1 VDNVF
6 SYRRGPVPAE
16 CPQAY
21 FRLDTRVA
29 DGTFCLAKV
38 YPRARGLVVL
48 RGPGG
53 RNSGEESKVLIPIG
67 HEDQKVT
74 RLPWVTIAVVIANV
88 AIFLL
93 TLPVVERQAAGTRQR
108 VEEVVRYAMER
119 PYLRLPAELSRI
131 VPAQRPPVGLPAETM
146 ADEQAHL
153 DRLVSGLR
161 SSAMDTVYRAYGY
174 VAAEP
179 RPLSLFT
186 SMFMHAGWFHLLG
199 NLLFL
204 WLAGGS
210 LEDRWGRI
218 FFPIFYLMSGVVA
231 TLTHA
236 ARHPESLVPLVG
248 ASGAISGLMGAF
260 LIRQATTRIR
270 FFYWVFIFRG
280 TFYMPAYVALPLWL
294 LQQFAMARSGSTGG
308 VAVWAHIGG
317 FLFGTAVAVLIRLT
331 DLETKVLAPG
341 IQKKTTWTPSER
353 LATALEKLDKGST
366 DAAITDLEGLLKTR
380 PDNIEAR
387 ASLITA
393 YMRKE
398 DRAAAGRES
407 AKLVGAY
414 LKARDMDGALSAAV
428 EHAQGYSE
436 VPLAMRDMLALAAHR
451 EKLQQHQEAAGLYR
465 DAIAAWPED
474 PLTPKAL
481 VGFGR
486 LQNEAFQQPEVAL
499 ELLERAR
506 THAKVTPEFQRAS
519 EELIAA
525 IQREQERAGH
535 PPLAAPATE
544 SSPSWN
550 GGPPA
555 AAVIEMPAREVAE
568 QPAIAPPSE
577 RKLVPIPMRAVG
589 IDARGLHLQDR
600 GGKMGHLAWQQVTGI
615 SVANIGES
623 NAPAEAPSHLILD
636 LLMAQKSP
644 PGDGTVRCI
653 RLSLED
659 LAIPQLQGEPSPLR
673 GFRRLVATILKT
685 THAQAH
691 PSREAC
697 LGATGYP
704 AFPNLAAYE
713 ADLVVRLPAADPP
726 TSALST

>member
-1 VDNVF
+1 M
-6 SYRRGPVPAE
+6 
-16 CPQAY
+16 
-21 FRLDTRVA
+21 
-29 DGTFCLAKV
+29 
-38 YPRARGLVVL
+38 
-48 RGPGG
+48 
-53 RNSGEESKVLIPIG
+53 LIPIG

-74 RLPWVTIAVVIANV
+74 RLPWVTIALVVANL
-88 AIFLL
+88 AAFLL

-119 PYLRLPAELSRI
+119 PYLRLPAELARF
-131 VPAQRPPVGLPAETM
+131 VPVQRPPAGLSAETI

-153 DRLVSGLR
+153 DRLLRDLR
-161 SSAMDTVYRAYGY
+161 SAAMVAVFRTYGY
-174 VAAEP
+174 VPAEP
-179 RPLSLFT
+179 HLLSLFT
-186 SMFMHAGWFHLLG
+186 SMFMHGGWLHLIG

-218 FFPIFYLMSGVVA
+218 FFPILYLVSGVVA

-236 ARHPESLVPLVG
+236 AMHPQSLVPMVG
-248 ASGAISGLMGAF
+248 ASGAIAGVMGAF
-260 LIRQATTRIR
+260 LVRQATTRIR

-294 LQQFAMARSGSTGG
+294 LQQFAIARSGTTGG

-317 FLFGTAVAVLIRLT
+317 FLFGTTVAVLIRLT

-341 IQKKTTWTPSER
+341 IQKKTTWTPSDR
-353 LATALEKLDKGST
+353 LAKALEKLDGGNI
-366 DAAITDLEGLLKTR
+366 DGAITDLEGLLKAR

-398 DRAAAGRES
+398 DRTAAGRES

-414 LKARDMDGALSAAV
+414 LKARDMDGALSAAM
-428 EHAQGYSE
+428 EHDQGYPE
-436 VPLAMRDMLALAAHR
+436 VPLAMRDMLALAAQR

-474 PLTPKAL
+474 ALAPKAL

-486 LQNEAFQQPEVAL
+486 LQNEAFKHPEVAL

-525 IQREQERAGH
+525 IQREQRRAGR

-550 GGPPA
+550 EGLPA
-555 AAVIEMPAREVAE
+555 SAVIEMPVREGAE
-568 QPAIAPPSE
+568 QPAIAPPPE

-600 GGKMGHLAWQQVTGI
+600 GGKTGHLGWQQVTGI
-615 SVANIGES
+615 SVATIGDYR
-623 NAPAEAPSHLILD
+623 APGEAPGHLILD

-644 PGDGTVRCI
+644 PVDGTVRCI

-673 GFRRLVATILKT
+673 GFQRLVATILKT
-685 THAQAH
+685 TGAQAH
-691 PSREAC
+691 PNREAC
-697 LGATGYP
+697 LGATGHP

-726 TSALST
+726 ASALST

>member
-1 VDNVF
+1 
-6 SYRRGPVPAE
+6 
-16 CPQAY
+16 
-21 FRLDTRVA
+21 
-29 DGTFCLAKV
+29 
-38 YPRARGLVVL
+38 
-48 RGPGG
+48 
-53 RNSGEESKVLIPIG
+53 VLIPIG

-74 RLPWVTIAVVIANV
+74 RLPWVTIALVIANV
-88 AIFLL
+88 AVFLL
-93 TLPVVERQAAGTRQR
+93 TLPMVERQAAGTRQR
-108 VEEVVRYAMER
+108 VEEVVRYAMEH
-119 PYLRLPAELSRI
+119 PYLRLPPELARI
-131 VPAQRPPVGLPAETM
+131 VPAQRPPSDLPAETM

-153 DRLVSGLR
+153 DRLVSSLR
-161 SSAMDTVYRAYGY
+161 SAAMDTVYRAYGY

-179 RPLSLFT
+179 RLLSLFT
-186 SMFMHAGWFHLLG
+186 SMFMHGGWFHLLG

-210 LEDRWGRI
+210 LEDRWGRV
-218 FFPIFYLMSGVVA
+218 FFPIFYLVSGVVA

-236 ARHPESLVPLVG
+236 AWHPQSLVPLVG
-248 ASGAISGLMGAF
+248 ASGAIAGLMGAF

-270 FFYWVFIFRG
+270 FFYWILIFRG

-294 LQQFAMARSGSTGG
+294 FQQFAMARSGSAGG
-308 VAVWAHIGG
+308 IAVWAHIGG
-317 FLFGTAVAVLIRLT
+317 FLFGTAVAVLIRLA

-341 IQKKTTWTPSER
+341 IQKKTTWTASDQ
-353 LATALEKLDKGST
+353 LAKALEKLDKGNT
-366 DAAITDLEGLLKTR
+366 DAAITDLEGVLKAR

-428 EHAQGYSE
+428 EHGRGYPE
-436 VPLAMRDMLALAAHR
+436 VPLAMRDMLALAAYR

-474 PLTPKAL
+474 PLAPKAL

-486 LQNEAFQQPEVAL
+486 LQHEAFKQPEVAL

-506 THAKVTPEFQRAS
+506 THAKVTPEFQRVS
-519 EELIAA
+519 QELIAA
-525 IQREQERAGH
+525 IRRGQGRDGR

-544 SSPSWN
+544 ESRSSWN
-550 GGPPA
+550 EGQPA
-555 AAVIEMPAREVAE
+555 AAVIELPAPGDGEE
-568 QPAIAPPSE
+568 PATVRLRA
-577 RKLVPIPMRAVG
+577 RKLDPIPMRAVG

-600 GGKMGHLAWQQVTGI
+600 GGKMGHLAWRQVTGI

-623 NAPAEAPSHLILD
+623 SAPAGTPSHLILD
-636 LLMAQKSP
+636 LLIAQKSP
-644 PGDGTVRCI
+644 PVDGTVRCI
-653 RLSLED
+653 RLSRED
-659 LAIPQLQGEPSPLR
+659 LAIPQLQGEPSSLR
-673 GFRRLVATILKT
+673 RFQRLVATILKLT
-685 THAQAH
+685 GAQAH

-697 LGATGYP
+697 LGASGFP

-713 ADLVVRLPAADPP
+713 ADLVTHLPAPN
-726 TSALST
+726 

>member
-1 VDNVF
+1 MP
-6 SYRRGPVPAE
+6 YAW
-16 CPQAY
+16 
-21 FRLDTRVA
+21 
-29 DGTFCLAKV
+29 
-38 YPRARGLVVL
+38 ARGYVVL

-53 RNSGEESKVLIPIG
+53 RKNGEESKVLIPIG

-74 RLPWVTIAVVIANV
+74 RLPWVTISLVVANLAVL
-88 AIFLL
+88 LL
-93 TLPVVERQAAGTRQR
+93 TLPVVERQAAGTHQR
-108 VEEVVRYAMER
+108 LEEVVRYAMER
-119 PYLRLPAELSRI
+119 PYLRLPAELARF
-131 VPAQRPPVGLPAETM
+131 VPAQRPPAGPSAETI
-146 ADEQAHL
+146 ADEQARL
-153 DRLVSGLR
+153 DRLLRDLR
-161 SSAMDTVYRAYGY
+161 STAMDTVYRIYGY
-174 VAAEP
+174 VPAEP
-179 RPLSLFT
+179 RLLSLFT
-186 SMFMHAGWFHLLG
+186 SMFMHGGWFHLIG

-218 FFPIFYLMSGVVA
+218 FFPILYLVSGVVA

-236 ARHPESLVPLVG
+236 ARHPQSLVPMVG
-248 ASGAISGLMGAF
+248 ASGAIAGLMGAF
-260 LIRQATTRIR
+260 LVQQATTRIR

-294 LQQFAMARSGSTGG
+294 LQQFVMARSGTTGG

-317 FLFGTAVAVLIRLT
+317 FLFGTTVAVLIRLA

-341 IQKKTTWTPSER
+341 IQKKTTWTASDR
-353 LATALEKLDKGST
+353 LAKALEKLDGGNT
-366 DAAITDLEGLLKTR
+366 DGAITDLEGLLKAR

-398 DRAAAGRES
+398 DRTAAGRES
-407 AKLVGAY
+407 AKLVGAS
-414 LKARDMDGALSAAV
+414 LKARDMDGALAAAV
-428 EHAQGYSE
+428 EHGQGYAD

-474 PLTPKAL
+474 ALAPKVL

-486 LQNEAFQQPEVAL
+486 LQNEAFKQPEVAL

-519 EELIAA
+519 EDLIAA
-525 IQREQERAGH
+525 IQREQRRAGR

-555 AAVIEMPAREVAE
+555 AAVIEMPVREDAE
-568 QPAIAPPSE
+568 QPATAPPPE
-577 RKLVPIPMRAVG
+577 RKLVSIPMRAVG

-600 GGKMGHLAWQQVTGI
+600 QGCTGLLSWKHVVGI
-615 SVANIGES
+615 SVVSIGNS
-623 NAPAEAPSHLILD
+623 DGTAQVADSLILD
-636 LLMAQKSP
+636 LVMAPNSTSV
-644 PGDGTVRCI
+644 GRGVRCI
-653 RLSLED
+653 RLSIKD
-659 LAIPQLQGEPSPLR
+659 LAIPQLQGEPTPVR
-673 GFRRLVATILKT
+673 AFQRFVATILKVT
-685 THAQAH
+685 GAAPH

-697 LGATGYP
+697 LGLHGFPSFPDLAT
-704 AFPNLAAYE
+704 YE
-713 ADLVVRLPAADPP
+713 AELVATLPTPGKDRPAQ
-726 TSALST
+726 SG